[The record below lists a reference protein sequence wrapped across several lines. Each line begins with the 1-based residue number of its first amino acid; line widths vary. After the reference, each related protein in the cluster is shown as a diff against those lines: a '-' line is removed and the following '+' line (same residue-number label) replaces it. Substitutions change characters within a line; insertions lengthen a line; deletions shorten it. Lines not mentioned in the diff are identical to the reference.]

1 LRRLGSFVEK
11 AFKPGVEVAEGEEE
25 SDRPQ
30 KSCDHGQ
37 KQPPLEIMHL
47 LVVVGEVAEHLGS
60 HPDAVG
66 NHPHEHVRQLHVR
79 KFKSVVIFSM
89 EFKMKINNNK
99 RAIIFL
105 HFKT

>member
-1 LRRLGSFVEK
+1 LGRFGSFAEK

-37 KQPPLEIMHL
+37 KKPPLEIMHF

-66 NHPHEHVRQLHVR
+66 NHPQEHVRQFYVR
-79 KFKSVVIFSM
+79 KLKSKVVFSM
-89 EFKMKINNNK
+89 ECKKN
-99 RAIIFL
+99 
-105 HFKT
+105 